1 LKKGSNSPAADP
13 KAFLQEKL
21 FPILVVAECITIILG
36 FSDKFL
42 QFFDAMRAHFYLI
55 NTLLL
60 LTALLFIYNSKF
72 RNRKIKVALY
82 GLVSFLYLGLL
93 CFHIWEIKFRRT
105 GPAVHPDINLGLIDF
120 FGFVTLESKPSIAP
134 FTIEEFYLNDQ
145 LCSFTETKE
154 FKFAEGPEQFRTFA
168 YNQDVNV
175 AFQKGCCVGLYG
187 NQPIKKV
194 LPLLYRRLDNI
205 HRPDL
210 KEYIKTSDDLS
221 RVIISRGDI
230 FNQIMFSDLEIQ
242 ELKKTDSV
250 DYITVRNWLVSCIG
264 IKNPVITFT
273 LKNAS
278 EQDIIIAKV
287 VYDVTAVGQVKGGA
301 SGPLYPIITY
311 DHYLEHHVGLQE
323 RKLNPSIQLAGQGI
337 VSFNIRL
344 IPTDKSPG
352 LCWVLRVRIYD
363 SQGNFRTTEPVQL
376 IMSK

>member
-1 LKKGSNSPAADP
+1 LEKDSGSPSADP

-21 FPILVVAECITIILG
+21 FPILLIAECFTIILG

-42 QFFDAMRAHFYLI
+42 QFFDAMRVHFYLI
-55 NTLLL
+55 NTLILV
-60 LTALLFIYNSKF
+60 TALLLVYHSKF
-72 RNRKIKVALY
+72 KNKKIKVAFY
-82 GLVSFLYLGLL
+82 WLVSFLYLGLL

-105 GPAVHPDINLGLIDF
+105 GPAIHPDVNLGLINY
-120 FGFVTLESKPSIAP
+120 FGLISFDRKPSMAP

-145 LCSFTETKE
+145 LCSFTESVE
-154 FKFAEGPEQFRTFA
+154 FKFGEGPDQFRTFA
-168 YNQDVNV
+168 YNQDVNL
-175 AFQKGCCVGLYG
+175 AFKKGCCVGLYG
-187 NQPIKKV
+187 NQPITKV
-194 LPLLYRRLDNI
+194 LPLLSRRLDNI

-221 RVIISRGDI
+221 RVIVSRGDI
-230 FNQIMFSDLEIQ
+230 FNQIMFTDSEIQ
-242 ELKKTDSV
+242 ELKKTDSSG
-250 DYITVRNWLVSCIG
+250 YIAVRNWLVNCIG

-273 LKNAS
+273 LKNS
-278 EQDIIIAKV
+278 SDQDIIISKV

-311 DHYLEHHVGLQE
+311 DHYLEHHAGIQE
-323 RKLNPSIQLAGQGI
+323 RKLNPAIQLAGEGL

-344 IPTDKSPG
+344 IPVDKSSG

-363 SQGNFRTTEPVQL
+363 SRGNFQTTEPVQL